1 MFLNSLIELSSID
14 PKILWVNIAI
24 LAGIILIG
32 VISARRFNFFHGFI
46 VVFTLIF
53 TLGGINNILP
63 NVNLANIQESYELYT
78 GLVIWLPDFVVSQI
92 LSPIQN
98 NIGQAQEWMIYF
110 APIVL
115 WLLSSI
121 FAHIFRRKRY

>member
-1 MFLNSLIELSSID
+1 MFLNNFID
-14 PKILWVNIAI
+14 LNAMDSKVLWVNISI
-24 LAGIILIG
+24 LAAIILLG

-46 VVFTLIF
+46 VIFTLIF

-92 LSPIQN
+92 LGPIQSSVS
-98 NIGQAQEWMIYF
+98 QAQEWMLYF

-115 WLLSSI
+115 WLLSSL
-121 FAHIFRRKRY
+121 FAHIFRRKHY